1 MPASLPKQL
10 RWDFPPGLYDIHAH
24 LADPR
29 LQATLPEIVLRC
41 ESEMQAV
48 LVNAARVSEW
58 DTVLM
63 LAQKPGLYAALGL
76 HPFFLK
82 ERQPDCFTQ
91 LREKLL
97 HPPQN
102 SKVLAIGEIG
112 LDFWNGRDD
121 ADDQWNALS
130 EQLLIAQQLQ
140 LPVILHNRKAWPDFF
155 ALLKNL
161 RISTLRGVC
170 HHFNGSAE
178 IARQALDHGLF
189 LSFCGPLT
197 WPESK
202 RLHQL
207 ASMVPLDRIL
217 VETDCPDLPPQ
228 SCRGA
233 ESRPW
238 MVAEVMTTLA
248 ELRKIPFE
256 NLAEQITKNWTTLF
270 CQTCKRSAPEVL

>member
-1 MPASLPKQL
+1 MPETLPKSSGWNFL
-10 RWDFPPGLYDIHAH
+10 PGFYDVHAH

-29 LQATLPEIVLRC
+29 LQATLPEILLRC
-41 ESEMQAV
+41 ATELRAV
-48 LVNAARVSEW
+48 LVNAAKVSEW
-58 DTVLM
+58 DTVLE
-63 LAQKPGLYAALGL
+63 LSKEPGIYAALGV
-76 HPFFLK
+76 HPFYLK
-82 ERQPDCFTQ
+82 ERQRDCFNQ

-112 LDFWNGRDD
+112 LDFWNGRND
-121 ADDQWNALS
+121 AEDQLSALS

-155 ALLKNL
+155 ALLKSL

-170 HHFNGSAE
+170 HHFNASEE
-178 IARQALDHGLF
+178 IARQALDYGLF

-202 RLHQL
+202 RLHKL
-207 ASMVPLDRIL
+207 ASTVPLDRIL

-228 SCRGA
+228 SSRGA

-238 MVAEVMTTLA
+238 MVAEVMSSIA
-248 ELRKIPFE
+248 GLRKISME
-256 NLAEQITKNWTTLF
+256 ELAEQIAINWATLF
-270 CQTCKRSAPEVL
+270 C

>member
-1 MPASLPKQL
+1 MTEPLPTHPE
-10 RWDFPPGLYDIHAH
+10 WTFHPGLYDVHAH

-29 LQATLPEIVLRC
+29 LHKNLPEILLRC
-41 ESEMQAV
+41 ENGMQAV
-48 LVNAARVSEW
+48 LVNAARITEW
-58 DTVLM
+58 DEVLQ
-63 LAQKPGLYAALGL
+63 LAQNPHIFAALGL
-76 HPFFLK
+76 HPFFLR
-82 ERQPDCFTQ
+82 ERHTGCFMH

-102 SKVLAIGEIG
+102 SKVLAVGEIG
-112 LDFWNGRDD
+112 LDFWNGRGD
-121 ADDQWNALS
+121 AEDQLNALS

-155 ALLKNL
+155 ALLNNL
-161 RISTLRGVC
+161 RISELRGVC
-170 HHFNGSAE
+170 HHFNASAE

-202 RLHQL
+202 RLHKL
-207 ASMVPLDRIL
+207 ASMIPLDRIL

-238 MVAEVMTTLA
+238 MVAEVMDTLA
-248 ELRKIPFE
+248 ELRKIPPKK
-256 NLAEQITKNWTTLF
+256 LADQIAANWTTLF
-270 CQTCKRSAPEVL
+270 CHTCKHPAPEVL

>member
-1 MPASLPKQL
+1 MPETVLKHPGGNFQ
-10 RWDFPPGLYDIHAH
+10 PGLYDVHAH
-24 LADPR
+24 LADSR
-29 LQATLPEIVLRC
+29 LRETLPDILLRC
-41 ESEMQAV
+41 ASEMQAV
-48 LVNAARVSEW
+48 LVNTARASEW
-58 DTVLM
+58 DTVLQ
-63 LAQKPGLYAALGL
+63 LAQQPGIYAALGQ

-82 ERQPDCFTQ
+82 ERQPDCFMQ
-91 LREKLL
+91 LRKKLL

-102 SKVLAIGEIG
+102 SKVLAVGEIG
-112 LDFWNGRDD
+112 LDFWNGRDA
-121 ADDQWNALS
+121 ADEQLNALS

-170 HHFNGSAE
+170 HHFNASAE
-178 IARQALDHGLF
+178 IASQALDHGLF

-202 RLHQL
+202 RLHKL
-207 ASMVPLDRIL
+207 AQYVPLDRIL

-228 SCRGA
+228 SFRGTQ
-233 ESRPW
+233 SRPW

-248 ELRKIPFE
+248 ELRQIPMKK
-256 NLAEQITKNWTTLF
+256 LAEQIAANWTALF
-270 CQTCKRSAPEVL
+270 SRTCKRPAPEVL